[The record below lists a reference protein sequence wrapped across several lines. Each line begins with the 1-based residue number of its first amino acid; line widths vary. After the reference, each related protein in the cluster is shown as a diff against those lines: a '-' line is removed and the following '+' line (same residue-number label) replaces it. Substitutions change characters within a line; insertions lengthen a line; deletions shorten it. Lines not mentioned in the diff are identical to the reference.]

1 MPLSN
6 ASETQNKGN
15 FGVRNSLK
23 CFSLEWCK
31 FHLKFKKTLAKIGGN
46 GFEHNWFNRYLLT
59 QAVIFYFLNSVLNII
74 QLKNKLFIFSNALP
88 SLRRF

>member
-6 ASETQNKGN
+6 ATETQNKNN
-15 FGVRNSLK
+15 FGVRKSLK
-23 CFSLEWCK
+23 RFSLEWCK

-59 QAVIFYFLNSVLNII
+59 QAVIFFYVLNSVLDII
-74 QLKNKLFIFSNALP
+74 QLKNKLFIFL
-88 SLRRF
+88 